1 MITEYDVVSESDLA
15 VLKTK
20 VKDALS
26 KGWQPYEGLQVA
38 TKTVDGA
45 CVPLYTQALVMVV
58 EPPPS
63 EEEFL
68 VK

>member
-1 MITEYDVVSESDLA
+1 MITEYDVVSESDLVA
-15 VLKTK
+15 LKSK

-26 KGWQPYEGLQVA
+26 KGWQPYEGLQVSNGVA
-38 TKTVDGA
+38 A
-45 CVPLYTQALVMVV
+45 PLYTQALVKAAT
-58 EPPPS
+58 PPQL

>member
-1 MITEYDVVSESDLA
+1 MITEYDVVSESDLV

-20 VKDALS
+20 VKAALD
-26 KGWQPYEGLQVA
+26 KGWQPYEGLQTSTPVIN
-38 TKTVDGA
+38 GA
-45 CVPLYTQALVMVV
+45 ASPLYTQALVKVAPM
-58 EPPPS
+58 PQS